1 MNPFF
6 FGTSARQLFGMYHPP
21 RGELTRATGVV
32 LCYPFGQEYMRSHR
46 AFRQL
51 ANLLTKAGFPVLR
64 FDYSGSGDSAGG
76 SEEASLARWQED
88 IGTAIDELR
97 DTAEVKQVALV
108 GLRLGAALAL
118 RAAAA
123 RGDVSRLVLWD
134 PIVDGAAYVAELEAL
149 AEVPAGTGARGAMDS
164 ADTWGVMGFPVTAGF
179 RRELATLESGRVT
192 TAPAAK
198 ALVIA
203 AAARPADP
211 QLEAAL
217 RAAGSTTTYRLLPSE
232 GSWGEVDNYGSALIP
247 QQIVQGIV
255 QYLDQEAA

>member
-21 RGELTRATGVV
+21 RAETTRATGVV

-64 FDYSGSGDSAGG
+64 FDYSGSGDSAGE
-76 SEEASLARWQED
+76 SDVVSLARWQED
-88 IGTAIDELR
+88 IDTAIDELR
-97 DTAEVKQVALV
+97 DTAEVQRVALV

-118 RAAAA
+118 RAAAPRA
-123 RGDVSRLVLWD
+123 DVAAVVCWD
-134 PIVDGAAYVAELEAL
+134 PIVDGPGYVREMTAL
-149 AEVPAGTGARGAMDS
+149 AEVPAAVGAGDGDEVM
-164 ADTWGVMGFPVTAGF
+164 GVMGFPVTTAF
-179 RRELATLESGRVT
+179 RRDLQTLDARTPSA
-192 TAPAAK
+192 TAPAPK

-203 AAARPADP
+203 AAPRDTDTALAGV
-211 QLEAAL
+211 LEAT
-217 RAAGSTTTYRLLPSE
+217 GCETTYRLLPSE

-255 QYLDQEAA
+255 AYLGQETA

>member
-6 FGTSARQLFGMYHPP
+6 FGSSGRQLFGMYHPP
-21 RGELTRATGVV
+21 RGTTTRTTGVV
-32 LCYPFGQEYMRSHR
+32 LCYPFGQEYMRAHR

-64 FDYSGSGDSAGG
+64 FDYSGSGDSAGA
-76 SEEASLARWQED
+76 SDAASLAQWQDD
-88 IGTAIDELR
+88 IATAMEELR
-97 DTAEVKQVALV
+97 DTAEVQRVALV

-123 RGDVSRLVLWD
+123 RDDVTAVVLWD
-134 PIVDGAAYVAELEAL
+134 PVVDGRGYVTELEAL
-149 AEVPAGTGARGAMDS
+149 AEVPVAARGNDEEEA
-164 ADTWGVMGFPVTAGF
+164 WGVMGFPVTPAF
-179 RRELATLESGRVT
+179 RRELVALDLRTEASAVVPKR
-192 TAPAAK
+192 

-203 AAARPADP
+203 AAARAQDAA
-211 QLEAAL
+211 LDEAL
-217 RAAGSTTTYRLLPSE
+217 RAAGAATTYRVLPSE

-255 QYLDQEAA
+255 AYFEGETA